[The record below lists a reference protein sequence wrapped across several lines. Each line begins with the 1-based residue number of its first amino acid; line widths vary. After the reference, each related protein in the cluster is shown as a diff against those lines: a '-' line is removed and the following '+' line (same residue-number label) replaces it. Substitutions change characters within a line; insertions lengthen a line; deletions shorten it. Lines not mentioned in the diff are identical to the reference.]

1 MRRLLITLFAISGFL
16 QLLNAQAGVGA
27 KYGARDP
34 AKCRSTKEPDKG
46 APTPEQV
53 KRYVMCALEGEQ
65 GVAPPNLTLLEN
77 VQVEIGKGRPF
88 SPSADRYK
96 SDADV
101 NSPVYPIRGSYD
113 MYICS
118 PPVAPF
124 RVIGNNCSVFGHS
137 QATGACY
144 RTTFG
149 DWSCSMAPIGGT
161 SQRDNVAAPK

>member
-77 VQVEIGKGRPF
+77 VQVERRQVQVGCRRELPGV
-88 SPSADRYK
+88 
-96 SDADV
+96 SD
-101 NSPVYPIRGSYD
+101 SW
-113 MYICS
+113 
-118 PPVAPF
+118 
-124 RVIGNNCSVFGHS
+124 
-137 QATGACY
+137 QL
-144 RTTFG
+144 
-149 DWSCSMAPIGGT
+149 
-161 SQRDNVAAPK
+161 

>member
-1 MRRLLITLFAISGFL
+1 MPGTVPRFPKL
-16 QLLNAQAGVGA
+16 
-27 KYGARDP
+27 
-34 AKCRSTKEPDKG
+34 
-46 APTPEQV
+46 
-53 KRYVMCALEGEQ
+53 GEQ
-65 GVAPPNLTLLEN
+65 HDEKTLDHAVRDIGLSATLERPGRSGGKVRGPGVAPPNLTLLEN

-124 RVIGNNCSVFGHS
+124 RVIGNNCSVFGYS